1 MRQELSLIMTL
12 NANADLTIGGL
23 ELKWTS
29 MNGPDVLPSLSKI
42 FSSKIGKVY
51 RLYENKEVTRDY
63 SSAVPDR
70 ARLADLL
77 IDENV
82 VYLYKTIKTYA
93 ELGNK

>member
-1 MRQELSLIMTL
+1 MFDYR
-12 NANADLTIGGL
+12 GGL

-42 FSSKIGKVY
+42 FSSKIEKVY

-82 VYLYKTIKTYA
+82 VYLYKAIKTYA
-93 ELGNK
+93 ELGNN